1 MALSSMMHASR
12 VCFVGKKTSSSASD
26 SDLDLLVVLLRVVIL
41 VVVFVTIVVCT
52 FFLSFSRSSTYA
64 FTLPFSW
71 CLRELEL

>member
-41 VVVFVTIVVCT
+41 VVVFVTIVVCKEYILDRPRMRLLHH
-52 FFLSFSRSSTYA
+52 F
-64 FTLPFSW
+64 PGV
-71 CLRELEL
+71 